1 MLPNWTCVQAQRRR
15 ELGVEPVTKLDLQ
28 SACQD
33 LQSHRAVQ
41 NPMPDGLWCLLSL
54 QFSFVNMLSHY

>member
-1 MLPNWTCVQAQRRR
+1 MSPCRKD
-15 ELGVEPVTKLDLQ
+15 ELDVEPVTELDLQ

-41 NPMPDGLWCLLSL
+41 TPTPDGLWCLLSL
-54 QFSFVNMLSHY
+54 QFSFVNTLSQY